1 MSIQETIVQKLQA
14 AFQVTHLQ
22 VENESHRHNVPAGS
36 ESHFKVVLASADFEG
51 LRQVARHQA
60 IYKVL
65 ADELKQ
71 GVHALALH
79 TYTPPEW
86 QATGQAPASPDCMG
100 GSKH

>member
-1 MSIQETIVQKLQA
+1 MSIQETIVQKLQT
-14 AFQVTHLQ
+14 AFKVTHLQ

-36 ESHFKVVLASADFEG
+36 ESHFKVVLVSADYEG

-79 TYTPPEW
+79 TYTPQEW
-86 QATGQAPASPDCMG
+86 QASGQAPASPDCMG
-100 GSKH
+100 GGKH